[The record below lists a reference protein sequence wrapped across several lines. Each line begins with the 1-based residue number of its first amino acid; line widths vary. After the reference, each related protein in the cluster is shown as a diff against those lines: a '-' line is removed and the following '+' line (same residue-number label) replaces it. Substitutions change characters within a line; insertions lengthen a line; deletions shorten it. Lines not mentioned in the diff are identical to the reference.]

1 MAFWLVNIFQ
11 SRFNY
16 VTRVDKR
23 LDVFCKQISSISTI
37 WQYHRGVF
45 FYFIFYLFS
54 AASPLENSVDFELE
68 MSYHAN

>member
-37 WQYHRGVF
+37 WQYHKGVF
-45 FYFIFYLFS
+45 FVSFFISLGR
-54 AASPLENSVDFELE
+54 LHL
-68 MSYHAN
+68 

>member
-1 MAFWLVNIFQ
+1 MASWLVNIFQ

-45 FYFIFYLFS
+45 FVSFFYLFRT
-54 AASPLENSVDFELE
+54 ASPLENSVDFELE
-68 MSYHAN
+68 MSYHVN